1 MTFPPFFNLC
11 QFLLDE
17 ERAQMRQLP
26 CTGNAQD
33 TQLNQRPAHDLC
45 IGRLALVTE
54 LGFPFLAR
62 SVSVFFIR
70 DLGL

>member
-1 MTFPPFFNLC
+1 MTLPSTFLDLS

-17 ERAQMRQLP
+17 EGSQMRQLP
-26 CTGNAQD
+26 CTGNTQD

-45 IGRLALVTE
+45 ICRLALVTE

-62 SVSVFFIR
+62 SVSI
-70 DLGL
+70 L